1 MSMKK
6 IGMKGFTV
14 VIMLIVIL
22 GLVYYTYL
30 NNNAS
35 NRQETSEETEAE
47 KLLNY
52 DFENNYPK
60 TVRETVKL
68 HCRYLK
74 SAYNDAFAEEEL
86 FTINR
91 NIRELF
97 DEELLQNNAE
107 ADQLQGLKD
116 EIQLYEENKQKFI
129 SYSLAEA
136 SQVQY
141 NTEDGVEYAK
151 MKVTIVLKVD
161 GGTMSGDE
169 EYILRKDEEGRWKI
183 LGWQTVDKNTTENEG
198 EAE

>member
-1 MSMKK
+1 MKK
-6 IGMKGFTV
+6 MGTKGFTA
-14 VIMLIVIL
+14 VIVLIVIL
-22 GLVYYTYL
+22 GLAYYTYL
-30 NNNAS
+30 NNNAG
-35 NRQETSEETEAE
+35 NRQETAEETETE

-74 SAYNDAFAEEEL
+74 SAYNNTFTEEEL
-86 FTINR
+86 FTINH
-91 NIRELF
+91 NVRELF

-107 ADQLQGLKD
+107 AEQLQGLKD
-116 EIQLYEENKQKFI
+116 EIQLYEENKQKFV

-161 GGTMSGDE
+161 GGTLSGDE
-169 EYILRKDEEGRWKI
+169 EYILRKDEQGRWKI
-183 LGWQTVDKNTTENEG
+183 LGWQAVNKNTTEDEG

>member
-74 SAYNDAFAEEEL
+74 SAYNDAFTEEEL

>member
-1 MSMKK
+1 MKK

-74 SAYNDAFAEEEL
+74 SAYNDAFTEEEL

>member
-1 MSMKK
+1 MKK
-6 IGMKGFTV
+6 MGTKGFTI

-22 GLVYYTYL
+22 GLAYYTYL
-30 NNNAS
+30 NNNAN
-35 NRQETSEETEAE
+35 NRQETSEETETE

-52 DFENNYPK
+52 DFESNYPK

-74 SAYNDAFAEEEL
+74 SAYNNVFTEEEL

-91 NIRELF
+91 NVRELF
-97 DEELLQNNAE
+97 DEELLKNNAE
-107 ADQLQGLKD
+107 EDQFQRLKN
-116 EIQLYEENKQKFI
+116 EIQLYEENKQKFV

-161 GGTMSGDE
+161 SSTMSGEE
-169 EYILRKDEEGRWKI
+169 EYILRKDEQGRWKI
-183 LGWQTVDKNTTENEG
+183 LGWQSVSKNTTEDGG
-198 EAE
+198 EVE

>member
-1 MSMKK
+1 MKK
-6 IGMKGFTV
+6 MGTKGFTV
-14 VIMLIVIL
+14 IIMLVVVL
-22 GLVYYTYL
+22 GLAYYTYL

-35 NRQETSEETEAE
+35 NRQEASEETEAE

-74 SAYNDAFAEEEL
+74 SVYNNDFTGEEL
-86 FTINR
+86 FTLNR
-91 NIRELF
+91 NVRKLF
-97 DEELLQNNAE
+97 DEELLENNAE
-107 ADQLQGLKD
+107 EDQFQDLKD
-116 EIQLYEENKQKFI
+116 EILLYEENKQKFV

-161 GGTMSGDE
+161 SGTMSGDE
-169 EYILRKDEEGRWKI
+169 EYILRKDEQGRWKI
-183 LGWQTVDKNTTENEG
+183 LGWQSVNKNTTEDGG
-198 EAE
+198 ETE